1 MRPAETSTF
10 RSSGQRWAG
19 SVRPAR
25 KESLSCTSPLI
36 SSRGGIGKYA
46 GKNYTV
52 EGESFEGSEEEYRAY
67 LDSVLPTD
75 EDEDTLVNVYMKED
89 WIQYREWKGK

>member
-1 MRPAETSTF
+1 MCIRD
-10 RSSGQRWAG
+10 
-19 SVRPAR
+19 
-25 KESLSCTSPLI
+25 
-36 SSRGGIGKYA
+36 
-46 GKNYTV
+46 
-52 EGESFEGSEEEYRAY
+52 SFEGSEEEYQTY